1 MSSKFLAFTDYTS
14 LNQCDT
20 PLSIAEFVARDLGGD
35 PASYCV
41 YSSLVESAAIALE
54 ERSVPITAVCGGFP
68 SSQTF
73 LEVKLLDVAMALENG
88 ADEIDVVANVG
99 AIKSGDIELAMSE
112 IAAIAEEID
121 GEAVLKVILETG
133 SLDDSELIYKASA
146 AAIEAGADFIKTST
160 GKESVGATKEAVVAI
175 CRAIKECYEQTGDK
189 IGIKIAGGV
198 KSDEQAQLYWDIVR
212 SELGEGWLTP
222 ALLRFGRSSI

>member
-1 MSSKFLAFTDYTS
+1 MGSKFISYTDYTS

-20 PLSIAEFVARDLGGD
+20 AQSIAEFVSKNIGGD

-41 YSSLVESAAIALE
+41 YSSLVESAAVALA

-88 ADEIDVVANVG
+88 ADEIDVVANIG
-99 AIKSGDIELAMSE
+99 AIKSGDIDFSMSE

-121 GEAVLKVILETG
+121 GEALLKVIIETG
-133 SLDDSELIYKASA
+133 ALESDSLIYDASLA
-146 AAIEAGADFIKTST
+146 AMRAGADFIKTST
-160 GKESVGATKEAVVAI
+160 GKHSIGATHQAVTTI
-175 CRAIKECYEQTGDK
+175 CRAIKAYWEQSEK
-189 IGIKIAGGV
+189 MVGIKIAGGITSDDQIEQYMSIV
-198 KSDEQAQLYWDIVR
+198 KQ
-212 SELGEGWLTP
+212 ELGSGWITP
-222 ALLRFGRSSI
+222 ALLRFGRSSL